1 MFFSSASFIV
11 ITLLVLPRD
20 SPKCSG
26 YDNDFILIGGLLLSW
41 PPVTDQSG
49 GDESATS
56 VVQLAIIDLKS
67 PYLLVDSQ
75 HLI

>member
-20 SPKCSG
+20 SRKCSG
-26 YDNDFILIGGLLLSW
+26 YDNDFILIGRVLLSW

-56 VVQLAIIDLKS
+56 VVQLAIIGLGKS
-67 PYLLVDSQ
+67 CFAC
-75 HLI
+75 